1 MEKSSKKL
9 KKVFDKRGM
18 RCYYS
23 KAVAKR
29 SGNDKETLKKVEIV
43 VDKRFELCYNNK
55 VTASRAARAKIE
67 SCKTFK
73 NSS

>member
-1 MEKSSKKL
+1 
-9 KKVFDKRGM
+9 M

-43 VDKRFELCYNNK
+43 VDKRFELCYSIK
-55 VTASRAARAKIE
+55 VAASRAARAKIE
-67 SCKTFK
+67 S
-73 NSS
+73 